1 MDIPFPHQF
10 LHDVAK
16 SQANRNKHGI
26 DFVRAQMIW
35 RDPNR
40 LAFPARSDVE
50 PRWVVIGKIDGR
62 LWAAV
67 FTQRETA
74 IRIISV
80 RRARPNEE
88 RDYEG

>member
-1 MDIPFPHQF
+1 
-10 LHDVAK
+10 
-16 SQANRNKHGI
+16 
-26 DFVRAQMIW
+26 MIW
-35 RDPNR
+35 MDPNR

-50 PRWVVIGKIDGR
+50 PRWVVVGKIEGR

-88 RDYEG
+88 RDYES

>member
-1 MDIPFPHQF
+1 MDIPFSHSF
-10 LHDVAK
+10 IYDVAK
-16 SQANRNKHGI
+16 SEANRTKHGI
-26 DFVRAQMIW
+26 DFDRAQIIW
-35 RDPNR
+35 MDPNR
-40 LAFPARSDVE
+40 LAFPARSDIE
-50 PRWVVIGKIDGR
+50 PRWVVVGKIEGR

-80 RRARPNEE
+80 RRARPSEE

>member
-1 MDIPFPHQF
+1 MDIPFPYSF
-10 LHDVAK
+10 IYDVAE
-16 SQANRNKHGI
+16 SETNRYKHGI
-26 DFVRAQMIW
+26 DFDQAQIIW
-35 RDPNR
+35 MDPNR

-50 PRWVVIGKIDGR
+50 PRWVVVGRIDGR

-74 IRIISV
+74 IRIIAV
-80 RRARPNEE
+80 RRARPSEE

>member
-1 MDIPFPHQF
+1 MDIPFPPTF
-10 LHDVAK
+10 LYDVAK
-16 SQANRNKHGI
+16 SETNHAKHGI
-26 DFVRAQMIW
+26 DFDRAQVIW
-35 RDPNR
+35 MDPNR

-50 PRWVVIGKIDGR
+50 PRWVVVGKIDGR

-67 FTQRETA
+67 YTQRGTA

-88 RDYEG
+88 KDYEG